1 MQREDKTILK
11 YAFLVLVGC
20 LMVSGNHHVEAAV
33 RGDTTPKATNGAV
46 QILASAATQVF
57 TGMTGRNSYAIFNH
71 GPNTIWCG
79 FQNTVSNTTGFPVGP
94 ETSLNVDLVYNN
106 SGDKDFYCRADT
118 ADQVS
123 PLDSR
128 WIQVK

>member
-1 MQREDKTILK
+1 MKTKTLT
-11 YAFLVLVGC
+11 L
-20 LMVSGNHHVEAAV
+20 AACIAGLTLALSV
-33 RGDTTPKATNGAV
+33 KVALGATRGDTTPKATNGAV

-79 FQNTVSNTTGFPVGP
+79 YQNTVSNTTGFPVGP
-94 ETSLNVDLVYNN
+94 ETSLNVDLVYNG